1 MFFQSILINFFS
13 LFQRGLLTY
22 SSWLYGLLLTF
33 LRKAVVGKSSAF
45 LNDMYVCLIGIF
57 LNKYIYIKANLLK
70 IQIRIDELQVK

>member
-1 MFFQSILINFFS
+1 MVFQSILINFF
-13 LFQRGLLTY
+13 GWLTY
-22 SSWLYGLLLTF
+22 SSWLYSLLYMF
-33 LRKAVVGKSSAF
+33 LRKAVDGKCKSSAL

>member
-1 MFFQSILINFFS
+1 M
-13 LFQRGLLTY
+13 
-22 SSWLYGLLLTF
+22 F

-70 IQIRIDELQVK
+70 IQIRIDELQVKWSILTVFLVQDTQVVGMHRHCSL